1 MTRLAILALSACCL
15 AVGGLEAA
23 AQDKYPSKPVKVVVP
38 FGPGSA
44 TDIVIRIVGEQMR
57 PLLGQPVVIENKPG
71 AFGILAIE
79 DMARSRPDGYTL
91 QIGNPGTNVLTP
103 IIYRKKFKIDYDKEI
118 LMVTRLSEVPL
129 VLAATTKDF
138 GPKTYAEFIAYAKA
152 NPGKVRYAS
161 VGIGSNNHYD
171 MEAFAKWAGI
181 QMLHLPN
188 KGGGAAITNDL
199 VTGDAN
205 VALVNAASSGGVI
218 KGGQVRALAVMAD
231 ARLPEYPDVPT
242 LKELGYAAGKG
253 LWSALYAPAATPRDV
268 LDTLHK
274 ATVQSLNSEPVQTAF
289 KKQMIKAVPD
299 ASIDAAQAWNKA
311 ETAYWRKVTD
321 EVKVELPDN

>member
-1 MTRLAILALSACCL
+1 MKRLAILLLVL
-15 AVGGLEAA
+15 AVGSATA
-23 AQDKYPSKPVKVVVP
+23 TAQDKYPSKPIKVVVP

-44 TDIVIRIVGEQMR
+44 TDIVMRIVAEQMR
-57 PLLGQPVVIENKPG
+57 PILGQPVLVENKPG

-79 DMARSRPDGYTL
+79 EMARSRPDGYTL

-103 IIYRKKFKIDYDKEI
+103 IIYKKKFKIDYDKEVI
-118 LMVTRLSEVPL
+118 LVTRLSEVPL
-129 VLAATTKDF
+129 VLGATIKDF
-138 GPKTYAEFIAYAKA
+138 PPKTYAEFIAYAKA

-161 VGIGSNNHYD
+161 VGVGSNNHYD

-181 QMLHLPN
+181 VLTHLPN

-199 VTGDAN
+199 VTGDAH
-205 VALVNAASSGGVI
+205 VAFVNAASSGGVI

-242 LKELGYAAGKG
+242 LKELGYSTGKG

-268 LDTLHK
+268 LETVRK
-274 ATVQSLNSEPVQTAF
+274 AAVQSLNSEQVATAF

-299 ASIDAAQAWNKA
+299 ASIDDAQAWNKA
-311 ETAYWRKVTD
+311 ETAYWKKLTE

>member
-1 MTRLAILALSACCL
+1 MKRLGMLVLSACCL
-15 AVGGLEAA
+15 AIGDVAM

-44 TDIVIRIVGEQMR
+44 TDIVIRIVGEHMR
-57 PLLGQPVVIENKPG
+57 PILGQPVVIENKPG

-79 DMARSRPDGYTL
+79 EMARSRPDGYTL
-91 QIGNPGTNVLTP
+91 QIGNPGTNALSP
-103 IIYRKKFKIDYDKEI
+103 IIYKKKFKIDYDKDV

-138 GPKTYAEFIAYAKA
+138 TPKTYAEFIAHAKA

-181 QMLHLPN
+181 RMLHLPN

-199 VTGDAN
+199 VTGDAH
-205 VALVNAASSGGVI
+205 VAFVNAASSAGVI
-218 KGGQVRALAVMAD
+218 KGGQLRALAIMSDERV
-231 ARLPEYPDVPT
+231 PEYADLPT
-242 LKELGYAAGKG
+242 LRELGYAHGKG

-268 LDTLHK
+268 LETLHK
-274 ATVQSLNSEPVQTAF
+274 AAVQSLKSEPVQTAF
-289 KKQMIKAVPD
+289 KKQMIKAVPN
-299 ASIDAAQAWNKA
+299 ASIAEAQAWDKA
-311 ETAYWRKVTD
+311 ETAAWKKVTD
-321 EVKVELPDN
+321 EIKVELPD